1 MEQGDQRGR
10 RRAGEVVWPNDDAGS
25 EPAIKVLMDRD
36 RVVVR
41 PVGHLDPGSVE
52 TILDL
57 LDRAREAGVNA
68 VVDLDAIEPGDLA
81 GDVLAR
87 LVAADSSSSLSRY

>member
-1 MEQGDQRGR
+1 MRSGEGRGEMVR
-10 RRAGEVVWPNDDAGS
+10 PYDDACG

-41 PVGHLDPGSVE
+41 PVGR
-52 TILDL
+52 
-57 LDRAREAGVNA
+57 LDRDSIETLLGLVGCAREAGVIA

-81 GDVLAR
+81 GSDVLAR
-87 LVAADSSSSLSRY
+87 LVDGSLSSSSRS